1 MTQIPSELQK
11 MELVGRL
18 STSVIHDL
26 NNMLTV
32 IQLNAA
38 LLEIGEL
45 EEGESARLVNEINQA
60 CSCASDLTRSVLSFS
75 RRSDLVPTRF
85 ELGKTLADIS
95 PMLGVLSG
103 KKTNLVIDCP
113 TEKIWIEGSA
123 VEFQQII
130 LNLVSNGID
139 AAPKAGVRLAL
150 ESLFSEDEQ
159 RRYVQIL
166 VQDTGK
172 GIAPEHLP
180 NIFKAF
186 FTTKEQGRGTGLGL
200 YTVQRIVTERGGSI
214 EVESVPNEGTTF
226 RLRFPQAST
235 EAEKSHAVSPVSKA
249 RKLDATIL
257 LVEDDAGIR
266 AIGRQLL
273 EREGARVLEAA
284 DATQALEIWKD
295 RRDEIAVLFTD
306 IVLPGQMFGD
316 QLAEKLVQE
325 KGDLKVLYTSG
336 NVSAAQRSPDFSQAN
351 FLHKPYRPEALIQ
364 AVGQLLV

>member
-1 MTQIPSELQK
+1 

-38 LLEIGEL
+38 LLEIGDL

-75 RRSDLVPTRF
+75 RRADLAPGRF

-95 PMLGVLSG
+95 PMLGVISG

-113 TEKIWIEGSA
+113 AEKIWIEGSA

-139 AAPKAGVRLAL
+139 AAPKAGMRLAL
-150 ESLFSEDEQ
+150 ESVFSEEDQ
-159 RRYVQIL
+159 RRYVQI
-166 VQDTGK
+166 VVKDTGK
-172 GIAPEHLP
+172 GIPPEHLP
-180 NIFKAF
+180 NVFKAF

-200 YTVQRIVTERGGSI
+200 YIVQRIVTERGGSI

-226 RLRFPQAST
+226 RLRLPQASP
-235 EAEKSHAVSPVSKA
+235 EVAKSAAVSPVSTD
-249 RKLDATIL
+249 RKLNTTIL

-266 AIGRQLL
+266 AIGRQIL
-273 EREGARVLEAA
+273 EREGAVVLEAA
-284 DATQALEIWKD
+284 DAEQAIKIWNHH
-295 RRDEIAVLFTD
+295 RDEIAILFTD
-306 IVLPGQMFGD
+306 IVLPGQVFGD
-316 QLAEKLVQE
+316 QLAVQLVQE
-325 KGDLKVLYTSG
+325 KNDLKVLYTSG

-351 FLHKPYRPEALIQ
+351 FLHKPYRPEDLIH
-364 AVGQLLV
+364 AVSRLVV

>member
-1 MTQIPSELQK
+1 MKQIPLELQK
-11 MELVGRL
+11 MEMIGRL

-45 EEGESARLVNEINQA
+45 EEGESSRLVNEINQA

-75 RRSDLVPTRF
+75 RRSDHSPTRF

-95 PMLGVLSG
+95 PILSVLSG
-103 KKTNLVIDCP
+103 KKTNLTIDCP
-113 TEKIWIEGSA
+113 AEKIWIEGSA

-130 LNLVSNGID
+130 LNLISNGID
-139 AAPKAGVRLAL
+139 AGPKSGLRLAI
-150 ESLFSEDEQ
+150 ESVFSEEDQ
-159 RRYVQIL
+159 RRFVQII

-172 GIAPEHLP
+172 GIAPEDLP

-200 YTVQRIVTERGGSI
+200 YIVQRIVTERGGSLK
-214 EVESVPNEGTTF
+214 VESVLHEGTTF
-226 RLRFPQAST
+226 RLRLPQASA
-235 EAEKSHAVSPVSKA
+235 EAEKLPVDLPIDS
-249 RKLDATIL
+249 KLDITIL

-266 AIGRQLL
+266 AIGRQIL
-273 EREGARVLEAA
+273 EREGARVFEAV
-284 DATQALEIWKD
+284 DAEQAMKIWREHGD
-295 RRDEIAVLFTD
+295 VITVLFTD
-306 IVLPGQMFGD
+306 IVLPGKVYGD
-316 QLAEKLVQE
+316 QLASQLVQE
-325 KGDLKVLYTSG
+325 KSDLKVLYTSG
-336 NVSAAQRSPDFSQAN
+336 NISAAQRSPDFSKAN

-364 AVGQLLV
+364 AVSRLLV